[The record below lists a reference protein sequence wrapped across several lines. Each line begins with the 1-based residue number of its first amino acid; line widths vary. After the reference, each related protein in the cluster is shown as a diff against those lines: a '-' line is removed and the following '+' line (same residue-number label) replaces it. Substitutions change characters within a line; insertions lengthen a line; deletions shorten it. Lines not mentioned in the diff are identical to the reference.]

1 MNSTHFSGLDGF
13 VWFIGVVEDNNDP
26 DKLGRVKVRAYGHHT
41 ADLNNIPLEL
51 LPWATVMGSTL
62 DTSMQGQGSFRKIEP
77 GTWVIGFFLDAE
89 EKQQPVVMGT
99 LKGKPNQAPN
109 KLVGFNDPN
118 ESNPTTKKSNSN
130 HGTLVDKDGKE
141 YDYSTDDKHI
151 ESDVN
156 RLARN
161 ETVTWIDGEDYNLS
175 HSVIASKDKLY
186 DAETHK
192 IGRTEKV
199 QIANTTDEK
208 TDSGYIEWNEPT
220 SPYAASY
227 PNNNVMETASGHIK
241 EYDDTS
247 GQERIHEYHKA
258 GTFYEIDKD
267 GNKVTRVVGNNY
279 DIIAGTNYVKVRGDV
294 NLTIDSNCKTRIK
307 GNYDIEVDGDK
318 TEVIKGKLT
327 QTVTGSVVET
337 YKDIFDQNITG
348 NATMDAKTI
357 NLNSGTKGAARL
369 DDQVD
374 TGDDPAGIS
383 GSDGS
388 NKIESASKTVIIGD

>member
-388 NKIESASKTVIIGD
+388 NKIESASSTVIIGD

>member
-1 MNSTHFSGLDGF
+1 MNYTHFTGLDGF

-26 DKLGRVKVRAYGHHT
+26 DKLGRVKVRAYGHHSKS
-41 ADLNNIPLEL
+41 LNDIPLEL

-62 DTSMQGQGSFRKIEP
+62 DTSMQGQGSFRKLEP
-77 GTWVIGFFLDAE
+77 GTWIVGFFLDAE
-89 EKQQPVVMGT
+89 ERQQPVVMGT
-99 LKGKPNQAPN
+99 IKGKPNAAPN
-109 KLVGFNDPN
+109 KDIGFNDPN
-118 ESNPTTKKSNSN
+118 ESNPTIKKANST
-130 HGTLVDKDGKE
+130 HGTLVDKDGNE
-141 YDYSTDDKHI
+141 FDYSTEKQHI

-161 ETVTWIDGEDYNLS
+161 ETVKWEGEDVSLS

-186 DAETHK
+186 DEETHK

-227 PNNNVMETASGHIK
+227 PNNNVMETSSGHIK

-294 NLTIDSNCKTRIK
+294 FLTIDSNCKTRIK
-307 GNYDIEVDGDK
+307 GNYEVEVDGNK
-318 TEVIKGKLT
+318 NEVIKGTYT
-327 QTVTGSVVET
+327 QTVTGAVTETYNSTKTETVEDKVSET
-337 YKDIFDQNITG
+337 YKKDQQTNVTGTIDID
-348 NATMDAKTI
+348 ATTEVDIDAGEI
-357 NLNSGTKGAARL
+357 NLN
-369 DDQVD
+369 
-374 TGDDPAGIS
+374 
-383 GSDGS
+383 
-388 NKIESASKTVIIGD
+388 

>member
-109 KLVGFNDPN
+109 KLLGFNDPN

-388 NKIESASKTVIIGD
+388 NKIESASSTVIIGD